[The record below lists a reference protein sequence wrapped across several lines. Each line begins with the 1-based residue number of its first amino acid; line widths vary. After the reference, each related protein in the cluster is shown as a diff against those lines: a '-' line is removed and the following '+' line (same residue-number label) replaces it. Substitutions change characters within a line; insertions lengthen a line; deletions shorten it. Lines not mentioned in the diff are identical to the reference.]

1 VYGCVVA
8 VMTQKYL
15 LIAAGFANVE
25 VMWQGP
31 GADAEGTHLM
41 LEA

>member
-8 VMTQKYL
+8 VMTQKHL
-15 LIAAGFANVE
+15 LIAAYFANVE
-25 VMWQGP
+25 VMWQRA
-31 GADAEGTHLM
+31 GADAEVTHLM